1 MAAHDYLE
9 DLSSLL
15 PAVTLLEKLGFTYL
29 TPTQQLAL
37 RGGRTSKCVLESV
50 LTRQLQQ
57 SNHITFK
64 GKHYPF
70 SDSNIQKAIQ
80 ALSSIPFDSLT
91 GTYHRR
97 HHQKLFPALYRVA
110 TPRK

>member
-29 TPTQQLAL
+29 TQSEQLAL

-50 LTRQLQQ
+50 LSGQLKNQPYAGTAIFFQAYCGYGIAAYQPPNAGRFAGDFATRADTGADCQRPSLQ
-57 SNHITFK
+57 
-64 GKHYPF
+64 
-70 SDSNIQKAIQ
+70 A
-80 ALSSIPFDSLT
+80 
-91 GTYHRR
+91 
-97 HHQKLFPALYRVA
+97 
-110 TPRK
+110 